1 MALDPIAN
9 TLLGGL
15 AQVMPE
21 VGSCP
26 APDLRTK
33 FEAVGAMLTAPTLAC
48 ATSDEQIEVNGG
60 QVTVRIYR
68 PPVDG
73 PRPAVAYFHGGGW
86 VVGRLVDY
94 DAVLDDLAIRTGCL
108 VASVDYRMAPEWK
121 FPTAVQDC
129 YAATVWLVKNADALG
144 VDVSR
149 IAVAGD
155 SSGGNLAAAV
165 ALMARDQGGPVV
177 AFQVLV
183 YPVARCH
190 VDAASYVQ
198 GVDTPPLTTKGMAWY
213 TQQYLGS
220 RDDAD
225 HPYASPVL
233 SADLSGLPPA
243 LLITAGVDPLRED
256 ALELGRRLEAADV
269 SVTTSHYSDMFHGFY
284 SFRGML
290 AQGDQ
295 AFEEVVAA
303 LRTRLA
309 GRHGPALLPVRGG
322 VPRRGPRLADQR
334 GGIAAATARSRRL
347 GGTARI
353 RHRVAAAAL

>member
-1 MALDPIAN
+1 MTLDPVAK
-9 TLLGGL
+9 TLLDGL

-48 ATSDEQIEVNGG
+48 ATSDEQIDVNGAR
-60 QVTVRIYR
+60 VTVRTYR
-68 PPVDG
+68 PPLDG
-73 PRPAVAYFHGGGW
+73 PLPAVAYFHGGGW

-94 DAVLDDLAIRTGCL
+94 DAVLDDLAMRTGCL

-121 FPTAVQDC
+121 FPTAAEDC
-129 YAATVWLVKNADALG
+129 YAATVWLAKNADALG
-144 VDVSR
+144 IDASR

-165 ALMARDQGGPVV
+165 ALMARDRGAPAV

-190 VDAASYVQ
+190 LVATSYVQ
-198 GVDTPPLTTKGMAWY
+198 GVDTPPLTTEGMAWY
-213 TQQYLGS
+213 ARQYLSS
-220 RDDAD
+220 RGEAD
-225 HPYASPVL
+225 NPYASPVL
-233 SADLSGLPPA
+233 SADLSGLPPT
-243 LLITAGVDPLRED
+243 LLITAGVDPLRAD
-256 ALELGRRLEAADV
+256 AVEFGRKLEAAGV

-284 SFRGML
+284 SFRGLL

-303 LRTRLA
+303 LRIRLV
-309 GRHGPALLPVRGG
+309 GR
-322 VPRRGPRLADQR
+322 
-334 GGIAAATARSRRL
+334 S
-347 GGTARI
+347 
-353 RHRVAAAAL
+353 

>member
-1 MALDPIAN
+1 MTLDPVAK
-9 TLLGGL
+9 TLLDGL

-48 ATSDEQIEVNGG
+48 ATSDEQIDVNGAR
-60 QVTVRIYR
+60 VTVRLYR
-68 PPVDG
+68 PPLDG
-73 PRPAVAYFHGGGW
+73 PLPAVAYFHGGGW

-94 DAVLDDLAIRTGCL
+94 DAVLDDLAMRTGCL

-121 FPTAVQDC
+121 FPTAVEDC
-129 YAATVWLVKNADALG
+129 YAATVWLAKNADALG
-144 VDVSR
+144 IDASR

-165 ALMARDQGGPVV
+165 ALMARDHGTPVV

-183 YPVARCH
+183 YPVARSH
-190 VDAASYVQ
+190 LDATSYVQ
-198 GVDTPPLTTKGMAWY
+198 GVDTPPLTTEGMAWY
-213 TQQYLGS
+213 ARQYLSS
-220 RDDAD
+220 RDEAD

-233 SADLSGLPPA
+233 SADLSGLPPT
-243 LLITAGVDPLRED
+243 LLITAGVDPLRDD
-256 ALELGRRLEAADV
+256 AVEFGHKLEAAGV

-284 SFRGML
+284 SFRGLL

-309 GRHGPALLPVRGG
+309 GR
-322 VPRRGPRLADQR
+322 
-334 GGIAAATARSRRL
+334 S
-347 GGTARI
+347 
-353 RHRVAAAAL
+353 